1 MSSGFFITFRP
12 FGNPVINSIN
22 IGRDILV
29 VYGRATLLGCWI
41 ITVQA
46 YTAAVA
52 VGNSLANL
60 GGFVYW
66 IGGGISTANGLQA
79 QYGAGMQIFVGTWD
93 THTQKDT
100 YTRHIHTQL
109 RRTQGACV

>member
-12 FGNPVINSIN
+12 FGNPVTNSIS
-22 IGRDILV
+22 IGRDVLV
-29 VYGRATLLGCWI
+29 VYGRAVLLGCWI

-46 YTAAVA
+46 YSAAVA

-66 IGGGISTANGLQA
+66 IGGGISTANGMQS
-79 QYGAGMQIFVGTWD
+79 QYGAGMQIFVGTGGHTD
-93 THTQKDT
+93 RQTHGQTHTHTQS
-100 YTRHIHTQL
+100 
-109 RRTQGACV
+109 